1 MDERSV
7 KASLNQRVRL
17 PDGIE
22 YKFVAAIINK
32 NEDTGEYWYQAK
44 LKDLKAH
51 SSYRIC
57 KLEDVEAVD

>member
-7 KASLNQRVRL
+7 KANLNRRVRL
-17 PDGIE
+17 PDGME

-32 NEDTGEYWYQAK
+32 DEDTGKFWYQAK

-51 SSYRIC
+51 SSFRIC
-57 KLEDVEAVD
+57 KLEDVEVAE